1 MRFTA
6 VAALLLTAWFP
17 LSATAASVTV
27 RSGETLSDIA
37 YRYGVSVGTLMRMN
51 GIRNPDNLQVG
62 QRLQVSG
69 PTVTTSSGSHRV
81 KSGETLS
88 DIAYR
93 YGVSVGTL
101 MRMNGIRNPDNLQVG
116 QRLQVLSPTVTTS
129 SGSHRVKSGETLS
142 TIASRY
148 QVRSRDL
155 VALNNLRN
163 ANHIN
168 VDQTL
173 RLPGNAVMPRPA
185 FKAVAVQPIPG
196 ATEHTVAKG
205 QTLTQIAKA
214 YKLPVASLIRINQ
227 LSDPNKVEVGTR
239 LYLTDPSF
247 QRPITAKPQPAKTEP
262 LVTASTSVVTVE
274 PTAHSNSKPVQTK
287 LVETKPVQAKKPLV
301 KAKPVEAAKPKQN
314 LAKSANWRTYG
325 PLQVD
330 WGNWQAMGGSQVVPT
345 LNAQGQALYLAVNC
359 PARKINA
366 TDANGSWKTWE
377 APKKRF
383 EKDLVKDR
391 CQVKV

>member
-1 MRFTA
+1 MRRTA

-51 GIRNPDNLQVG
+51 GIRNPDSLQIGQPLQVPG
-62 QRLQVSG
+62 S
-69 PTVTTSSGSHRV
+69 TVTAGSGRHRV

-88 DIAYR
+88 SIA
-93 YGVSVGTL
+93 
-101 MRMNGIRNPDNLQVG
+101 N
-116 QRLQVLSPTVTTS
+116 
-129 SGSHRVKSGETLS
+129 
-142 TIASRY
+142 RY
-148 QVRSRDL
+148 QLRSRDL
-155 VALNNLRN
+155 MAVNNLRN
-163 ANHIN
+163 ADHIKIN
-168 VDQTL
+168 QTL
-173 RLPGNAVMPRPA
+173 QLPGNAVMPRAA
-185 FKAVAVQPIPG
+185 FKPVAVTPILG

-205 QTLTQIAKA
+205 QTLTQISKA
-214 YKLPVASLIRINQ
+214 YKLPVASLISINQ

-247 QRPITAKPQPAKTEP
+247 QTPINAQPQPAKTEP
-262 LVTASTSVVTVE
+262 VAAASKAVVTAK
-274 PTAHSNSKPVQTK
+274 PTIQAKAKPVQNK
-287 LVETKPVQAKKPLV
+287 PVQTKPVQAKKPLV
-301 KAKPVEAAKPKQN
+301 KAKPVEAAKPKQT
-314 LAKSANWRTYG
+314 LAKSADWRTYG

-359 PARKINA
+359 SARKINA
-366 TDANGSWKTWE
+366 TSADGSWKTWE
-377 APKKRF
+377 APKNRF

-391 CQVKV
+391 CQVKA